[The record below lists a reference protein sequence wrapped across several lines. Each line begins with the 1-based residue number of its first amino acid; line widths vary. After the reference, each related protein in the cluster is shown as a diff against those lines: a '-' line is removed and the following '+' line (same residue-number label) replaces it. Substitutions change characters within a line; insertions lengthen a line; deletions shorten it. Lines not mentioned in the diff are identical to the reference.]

1 MSSSPPAPY
10 LHQRARAP
18 RELELA
24 DIPWLQGLDTH
35 ERERALADLKVVQVN
50 VGELLC
56 RVGRPV
62 TYWFGVIEGL
72 LKMSTDTDDGHS
84 VTFSGLPPGGRLTI
98 FEVSEE
104 YAAIARRNLEAA
116 GEIDKVSFV
125 LGPANLDHLD
135 VVDFAYVDADKDGY
149 PAYYEAIVPKLRAG
163 GLLLLDN
170 MLRGGRVVDGDPAA
184 RVTAELNDRI
194 ASDDR
199 VDSVLLGLRD
209 GLTIVTP
216 RAA

>member
-1 MSSSPPAPY
+1 VDLEEY
-10 LHQRARAP
+10 LARHAGQDDVL
-18 RELELA
+18 RRV
-24 DIPWLQGLDTH
+24 
-35 ERERALADLKVVQVN
+35 ERETNELPMAGMLTRPDQAALLT
-50 VGELLC
+50 LLV
-56 RVGRPV
+56 RLTNAR
-62 TYWFGVIEGL
+62 TAIEIG
-72 LKMSTDTDDGHS
+72 
-84 VTFSGLPPGGRLTI
+84 TFTGYGAICIARGLPADGRLTI

-104 YAAIARRNLEAA
+104 YAAIARRNLEDA
-116 GEIDKVSFV
+116 GQLDKVEFV
-125 LGPANLDHLD
+125 LGPADLEDLDAI
-135 VVDFAYVDADKDGY
+135 DFAYVDADKDGY
-149 PAYYEAIVPKLRAG
+149 PAYYDAIVPKLRAG

>member
-1 MSSSPPAPY
+1 VEIEEY
-10 LHQRARAP
+10 LTRHAGQDDVLRRV
-18 RELELA
+18 
-24 DIPWLQGLDTH
+24 
-35 ERERALADLKVVQVN
+35 ERETNEMPMAGMLTRPDQAALLT
-50 VGELLC
+50 LLV
-56 RVGRPV
+56 RVTNAR
-62 TYWFGVIEGL
+62 TAIEIG
-72 LKMSTDTDDGHS
+72 
-84 VTFSGLPPGGRLTI
+84 TFTGYGAICIARGLPPGGRLTI

-116 GEIDKVSFV
+116 GQMDKVEFV
-125 LGPANLDHLD
+125 LGPAKLDELE

-170 MLRGGRVVDGDPAA
+170 MLRGGRVVDGDPVAS
-184 RVTAELNDRI
+184 VTAELNDRI

>member
-1 MSSSPPAPY
+1 VDLETY
-10 LHQRARAP
+10 LARHAGQDDVL
-18 RELELA
+18 R
-24 DIPWLQGLDTH
+24 QV
-35 ERERALADLKVVQVN
+35 ERETNELPLAAMLTRPDQAALLT
-50 VGELLC
+50 LLV
-56 RVGRPV
+56 RV
-62 TYWFGVIEGL
+62 TNASTAIEIG
-72 LKMSTDTDDGHS
+72 
-84 VTFSGLPPGGRLTI
+84 TFTGYSAICIARGLPPAGRLTI

-116 GEIDKVSFV
+116 GQIDKVEFV

-170 MLRGGRVVDGDPAA
+170 MLRGGRVVAGDPAA

-194 ASDDR
+194 AADDR

>member
-1 MSSSPPAPY
+1 MDLDDY
-10 LHQRARAP
+10 RARHAGQDDVL
-18 RELELA
+18 RRV
-24 DIPWLQGLDTH
+24 
-35 ERERALADLKVVQVN
+35 ERETNELPMAAMLTRPDQAALLT
-50 VGELLC
+50 LLVRISDA
-56 RVGRPV
+56 RVA
-62 TYWFGVIEGL
+62 IEIG
-72 LKMSTDTDDGHS
+72 
-84 VTFSGLPPGGRLTI
+84 TFTGYGAICIARGLPAGGRLTI

-116 GEIDKVSFV
+116 GQIDKVEFV

-135 VVDFAYVDADKDGY
+135 QVDFAYVDADKDGY
-149 PAYYEAIVPKLRAG
+149 PAYYEAIVPKLRPG

-170 MLRGGRVVDGDPAA
+170 MLRGGRVVDGDPSV

-194 ASDDR
+194 ASDGR

>member
-1 MSSSPPAPY
+1 VDLETY
-10 LHQRARAP
+10 LARHAGQDDVL
-18 RELELA
+18 R
-24 DIPWLQGLDTH
+24 QV
-35 ERERALADLKVVQVN
+35 ERETNELPMAAMLTRPDQAALLT
-50 VGELLC
+50 LLV
-56 RVGRPV
+56 RV
-62 TYWFGVIEGL
+62 TNASTAIEIG
-72 LKMSTDTDDGHS
+72 
-84 VTFSGLPPGGRLTI
+84 TFTGYGAICIARGLPPGGRLTI

-116 GEIDKVSFV
+116 GQIDKVEFV

-184 RVTAELNDRI
+184 RSTAELNDRI
-194 ASDDR
+194 ASDER

>member
-1 MSSSPPAPY
+1 VDLETY
-10 LHQRARAP
+10 LARHAGQDDVL
-18 RELELA
+18 R
-24 DIPWLQGLDTH
+24 QV
-35 ERERALADLKVVQVN
+35 ERETNELPMAAMLTRPDQAALLT
-50 VGELLC
+50 LLV
-56 RVGRPV
+56 RV
-62 TYWFGVIEGL
+62 TNASTAIEIG
-72 LKMSTDTDDGHS
+72 
-84 VTFSGLPPGGRLTI
+84 TFTGYGAICIARGLPPGGRLTI

-116 GEIDKVSFV
+116 GQIDKVEFV

-149 PAYYEAIVPKLRAG
+149 PAYYEAIVPKLRTG

-170 MLRGGRVVDGDPAA
+170 MLRGGGVVDGDPAA

-194 ASDDR
+194 AADER
-199 VDSVLLGLRD
+199 VDSFLLGLRD

>member
-1 MSSSPPAPY
+1 MDLETY
-10 LHQRARAP
+10 LARHAGQDDVL
-18 RELELA
+18 R
-24 DIPWLQGLDTH
+24 QV
-35 ERERALADLKVVQVN
+35 ERETNELPMAAMLTRPDQAALLT
-50 VGELLC
+50 LLV
-56 RVGRPV
+56 RV
-62 TYWFGVIEGL
+62 TNA
-72 LKMSTDTDDGHS
+72 STAVEIG
-84 VTFSGLPPGGRLTI
+84 TFTGYGAICIARGLPPGGRLTI

-170 MLRGGRVVDGDPAA
+170 MLRGGRVVAGDPAA

-194 ASDDR
+194 AADDR

>member
-1 MSSSPPAPY
+1 VDLETY
-10 LHQRARAP
+10 LARHAGQDDVL
-18 RELELA
+18 R
-24 DIPWLQGLDTH
+24 QV
-35 ERERALADLKVVQVN
+35 ERETNELPMAAMLTRPDQAALLT
-50 VGELLC
+50 LLV
-56 RVGRPV
+56 RV
-62 TYWFGVIEGL
+62 TNASTAIEIG
-72 LKMSTDTDDGHS
+72 
-84 VTFSGLPPGGRLTI
+84 TFTGYGAICIARGLPPGGRLTI

-116 GEIDKVSFV
+116 GQIDKVEFV

-149 PAYYEAIVPKLRAG
+149 PAYYEAIVPKLRTG

-170 MLRGGRVVDGDPAA
+170 MLRGGRVVDGDPVA

-194 ASDDR
+194 AADDR

>member
-1 MSSSPPAPY
+1 MDLETY
-10 LHQRARAP
+10 LARHAGQDDVL
-18 RELELA
+18 R
-24 DIPWLQGLDTH
+24 QV
-35 ERERALADLKVVQVN
+35 ERETNELPMAAMLTRPDQAALLT
-50 VGELLC
+50 LLV
-56 RVGRPV
+56 RV
-62 TYWFGVIEGL
+62 TNANTAIEIG
-72 LKMSTDTDDGHS
+72 
-84 VTFSGLPPGGRLTI
+84 TFTGYGAICIARGLPPGGRLTI

-116 GEIDKVSFV
+116 GELDKVEFV
-125 LGPANLDHLD
+125 LGPADLGHLD

-170 MLRGGRVVDGDPAA
+170 MLRGGRVVDADPAA
-184 RVTAELNDRI
+184 RSTAELNDRI
-194 ASDDR
+194 ASDER

>member
-1 MSSSPPAPY
+1 MDLEEY
-10 LHQRARAP
+10 LARHAGQDDVL
-18 RELELA
+18 RRV
-24 DIPWLQGLDTH
+24 
-35 ERERALADLKVVQVN
+35 ERETNELPMAGMLTRPDQAALLT
-50 VGELLC
+50 LLV
-56 RVGRPV
+56 RLTNAR
-62 TYWFGVIEGL
+62 TAIEIG
-72 LKMSTDTDDGHS
+72 
-84 VTFSGLPPGGRLTI
+84 TFTGYGAICIARGLPADGRLTI

-116 GEIDKVSFV
+116 GQIDKVEFV
-125 LGPANLDHLD
+125 LGPANLDDLD
-135 VVDFAYVDADKDGY
+135 AIDFAYVDADKDGY
-149 PAYYEAIVPKLRAG
+149 PAYYDAIVPKLRAG

-194 ASDDR
+194 AADER

-216 RAA
+216 RVA

>member
-1 MSSSPPAPY
+1 VDLEEY
-10 LHQRARAP
+10 LARHAGQDDVLQRV
-18 RELELA
+18 
-24 DIPWLQGLDTH
+24 
-35 ERERALADLKVVQVN
+35 ERETNELPMAEMLTRPDQAALLT
-50 VGELLC
+50 LLV
-56 RVGRPV
+56 RLTNAR
-62 TYWFGVIEGL
+62 TAIEIG
-72 LKMSTDTDDGHS
+72 
-84 VTFSGLPPGGRLTI
+84 TFTGYGAICIARGLPADGRLTI

-116 GEIDKVSFV
+116 GQLDKVEFV
-125 LGPANLDHLD
+125 LGPAKLDDLD
-135 VVDFAYVDADKDGY
+135 AIDFAYVDADKDGY
-149 PAYYEAIVPKLRAG
+149 PAYYDAIVPKLRSG

-209 GLTIVTP
+209 GLTLVTP
-216 RAA
+216 RGA

>member
-1 MSSSPPAPY
+1 LDEY
-10 LHQRARAP
+10 LARHAGQDDVL
-18 RELELA
+18 RRV
-24 DIPWLQGLDTH
+24 
-35 ERERALADLKVVQVN
+35 ERETNDMPMAAMLTRPDQAALLT
-50 VGELLC
+50 LLV
-56 RVGRPV
+56 RVTNAR
-62 TYWFGVIEGL
+62 TAIEIG
-72 LKMSTDTDDGHS
+72 
-84 VTFSGLPPGGRLTI
+84 TFTGYGAICIARGLPADGRLTI

-116 GEIDKVSFV
+116 GEIGKVEFV
-125 LGPANLDHLD
+125 LGPANLDALEQ
-135 VVDFAYVDADKDGY
+135 VDFAYVDADKDGY
-149 PAYYEAIVPKLRAG
+149 PAYYDAIVPKLRAG

-170 MLRGGRVVDGDPAA
+170 MLRGGRVVDGDPVA

-194 ASDDR
+194 ASDER

>member
-1 MSSSPPAPY
+1 MDLETY
-10 LHQRARAP
+10 LARHAGQDDVL
-18 RELELA
+18 R
-24 DIPWLQGLDTH
+24 QV
-35 ERERALADLKVVQVN
+35 ERETNELPLAAMLTRPDQAALLT
-50 VGELLC
+50 LLV
-56 RVGRPV
+56 RV
-62 TYWFGVIEGL
+62 TNASTAIEIG
-72 LKMSTDTDDGHS
+72 
-84 VTFSGLPPGGRLTI
+84 TFTGYSAICIARGLPPAGRLTI

-116 GEIDKVSFV
+116 GQIDKVEFV
-125 LGPANLDHLD
+125 LGPANLDRLD

-149 PAYYEAIVPKLRAG
+149 PAYYEAIVPKLRTG

-170 MLRGGRVVDGDPAA
+170 MLRGGRVLEGDPVA

-194 ASDDR
+194 AGDDR

>member
-1 MSSSPPAPY
+1 VDLETY
-10 LHQRARAP
+10 LARHAGQDDVL
-18 RELELA
+18 R
-24 DIPWLQGLDTH
+24 QV
-35 ERERALADLKVVQVN
+35 ERETNELPMAAMLTRPDQAALLT
-50 VGELLC
+50 LLV
-56 RVGRPV
+56 RV
-62 TYWFGVIEGL
+62 TNANTAIEIG
-72 LKMSTDTDDGHS
+72 
-84 VTFSGLPPGGRLTI
+84 TFTGYGAICIARGLPPGGRLTI

-116 GEIDKVSFV
+116 GQIDKVEFV
-125 LGPANLDHLD
+125 LGPADLGHLD

-184 RVTAELNDRI
+184 RSTAELNDRI
-194 ASDDR
+194 ASDER

>member
-1 MSSSPPAPY
+1 VEIEEY
-10 LHQRARAP
+10 LTRHAGQDDVLRRV
-18 RELELA
+18 
-24 DIPWLQGLDTH
+24 
-35 ERERALADLKVVQVN
+35 ERETNEMPMAGMLTRPDQAALLT
-50 VGELLC
+50 LLV
-56 RVGRPV
+56 RVTNAR
-62 TYWFGVIEGL
+62 TAIEIG
-72 LKMSTDTDDGHS
+72 
-84 VTFSGLPPGGRLTI
+84 TFTGYGAICIARGLPADGRLTI

-125 LGPANLDHLD
+125 LGPAQLDGLD
-135 VVDFAYVDADKDGY
+135 QVDFAYVDADKDGY

-170 MLRGGRVVDGDPAA
+170 MLRGGRVADGDPSV

-194 ASDDR
+194 ASDER

>member
-1 MSSSPPAPY
+1 MDLETY
-10 LHQRARAP
+10 LARHAGQDDVL
-18 RELELA
+18 R
-24 DIPWLQGLDTH
+24 QV
-35 ERERALADLKVVQVN
+35 ERETNELPLAAMLTRPDQAALLT
-50 VGELLC
+50 LLV
-56 RVGRPV
+56 RV
-62 TYWFGVIEGL
+62 TNA
-72 LKMSTDTDDGHS
+72 STAVEIG
-84 VTFSGLPPGGRLTI
+84 TFTGYGAICIARGLPPGGRLTI

>member
-1 MSSSPPAPY
+1 MDLETY
-10 LHQRARAP
+10 LARHAGQDDVL
-18 RELELA
+18 R
-24 DIPWLQGLDTH
+24 QV
-35 ERERALADLKVVQVN
+35 ERETNELPLAAMLTRPDQAALLT
-50 VGELLC
+50 LLV
-56 RVGRPV
+56 RV
-62 TYWFGVIEGL
+62 TNASTAIEIG
-72 LKMSTDTDDGHS
+72 
-84 VTFSGLPPGGRLTI
+84 TFTGYSAICIARGLPPAGRLTI

-116 GEIDKVSFV
+116 GQIDKVEFV

-149 PAYYEAIVPKLRAG
+149 PAYYEAIVPKLRTG

-170 MLRGGRVVDGDPAA
+170 MLRGGRVVDGDPVA

-194 ASDDR
+194 AADDR

>member
-1 MSSSPPAPY
+1 MDVEEY
-10 LHQRARAP
+10 LARHAGQDDVL
-18 RELELA
+18 RRV
-24 DIPWLQGLDTH
+24 
-35 ERERALADLKVVQVN
+35 ERETSAMPAAGMLTRPDQAALLT
-50 VGELLC
+50 LLV
-56 RVGRPV
+56 RISNAREA
-62 TYWFGVIEGL
+62 IEIG
-72 LKMSTDTDDGHS
+72 
-84 VTFSGLPPGGRLTI
+84 TFTGYGAICIARGLPAGGRLTI

-125 LGPANLDHLD
+125 LGPASLGGLGQI
-135 VVDFAYVDADKDGY
+135 DFAYVDADKDGY
-149 PAYYEAIVPKLRAG
+149 PAYYEAIVPQLRPG

-170 MLRGGRVVDGDPAA
+170 MLRGGRVVSGDPAA

-194 ASDDR
+194 AADER

>member
-1 MSSSPPAPY
+1 VDLETY
-10 LHQRARAP
+10 LARHAGQDDVL
-18 RELELA
+18 R
-24 DIPWLQGLDTH
+24 QV
-35 ERERALADLKVVQVN
+35 ERETNELPMAAMLTRPDQAALLT
-50 VGELLC
+50 LLV
-56 RVGRPV
+56 RV
-62 TYWFGVIEGL
+62 TNANTAIEIG
-72 LKMSTDTDDGHS
+72 
-84 VTFSGLPPGGRLTI
+84 TFTGYGAICIARGLPPGGRLTI

-116 GEIDKVSFV
+116 GQIDKVEFV

-170 MLRGGRVVDGDPAA
+170 MLRGGRVVDGDPVA

-194 ASDDR
+194 AADDR